1 MLLLKRAAAPALTQP
16 KKGTLMRTA
25 RPLTPIGLKSL
36 RQHVI
41 QTLRE
46 AIITGQFQPGDRLVE
61 EELCQQLGVS
71 RGPVREALRQLE
83 QEGLVVSFPY
93 RATEVIGV
101 TEEEIREVLMP
112 LRLTLERFAFRH
124 ALPRCTAADFATLEE
139 FVATMR
145 TAAAAGDLA
154 RIVEADMH
162 FHELVLE
169 RAQQPHCLQIWRTIS
184 PRVRAYFYRCGPRHN
199 RLDAIADEHA
209 ELLTAMRSGDIEH
222 VLRTLE
228 PHILVDTLLG
238 EG

>member
-1 MLLLKRAAAPALTQP
+1 MS
-16 KKGTLMRTA
+16 TA
-25 RPLTPIGLKSL
+25 RPLAPIGLKSL
-36 RQHVI
+36 RHHVL

-46 AIITGQFQPGDRLVE
+46 AIINGRFQPGDRLIE

-101 TEEEIREVLMP
+101 TEAEIREVLMP

-124 ALPRCTAADFATLEE
+124 ALPRIDAADFATL
-139 FVATMR
+139 ADLITTMR
-145 TAAAAGDLA
+145 QAAAADNLA

-169 RAQQPHCLQIWRTIS
+169 RSQQPHCLQIWRTIS
-184 PRVRAYFYRCGPRHN
+184 PRVRAYFYRCGPRHS
-199 RLDAIADEHA
+199 RLDEIADEHDD
-209 ELLTAMRSGDIEH
+209 LLAAMRSGNIEQ
-222 VLRTLE
+222 VMQALE
-228 PHILVDTLLG
+228 PHILVDKLLG
-238 EG
+238 PAK

>member
-1 MLLLKRAAAPALTQP
+1 
-16 KKGTLMRTA
+16 MRTV
-25 RPLTPIGLKSL
+25 RPLAPIGLQSL
-36 RQHVI
+36 RHHVL

-101 TEEEIREVLMP
+101 TEAEIREVLMP

-124 ALPRCTAADFATLEE
+124 ALPQIDADDFATLTQL
-139 FVATMR
+139 VASMR
-145 TAAAAGDLA
+145 DAAAAGDLA
-154 RIVEADMH
+154 RIVAADLH

-169 RAQQPHCLQIWRTIS
+169 RAQQMHCLQIWRTIS
-184 PRVRAYFYRCGPRHN
+184 PRVRAYFFRCGPRHSHLN
-199 RLDAIADEHA
+199 AIVEEHEA
-209 ELLTAMRSGDIEH
+209 LLTAMRSGDIEQ
-222 VLRTLE
+222 VLQTLE
-228 PHILVDTLLG
+228 PHILVDKLLG
-238 EG
+238 PQANG